1 MFRRVDPR
9 EAIGAQFRDLA
20 QQKIECEDPD
30 SAEALSLLWRIDCLL
45 DRYIA
50 LTRRPTTSVRG

>member
-20 QQKIECEDPD
+20 QRKIECADQD
-30 SAEALSLLWRIDCLL
+30 SAEALSLLWRIDLIL
-45 DRYIA
+45 DRYLLLISRDHVK
-50 LTRRPTTSVRG
+50 TR